1 MTELYFELQQLSYA
15 YADGT
20 EALTDIT
27 LQIPK
32 GKKIALL
39 GHNGAGKSTLFQ
51 HLNGILKP
59 TAGNITFC
67 NEALSYSRK
76 ALSALRQQV
85 GIVFQDADN
94 QLFSGTVKQDIA
106 FGPLNLG
113 WSQEKIEEKIAWA
126 VAQTEVESLLEKPIH
141 FLSVGQKKRVAMA
154 GVLAMEPSVLL
165 LDEPTAGL
173 DNYYA
178 AQLLHYLAKLENGQR
193 TFLLATHDIA
203 LAYEWADQI
212 IVMEAGKVIYNGD
225 PVELFYQE
233 KLLELAHLER
243 PWVFDITLALQN
255 KNLFDKNIQ
264 MPRSKEDLQKLIEHL
279 GDRHSNNLQTIL

>member
-1 MTELYFELQQLSYA
+1 MTDLYFDLTHLSYA

-20 EALTDIT
+20 HALTDIT
-27 LQIPK
+27 LQLPK

-59 TAGNITFC
+59 TAGSISFC
-67 NEALSYSRK
+67 GKELNYSRK
-76 ALSALRQQV
+76 ALKELRQQV

-113 WSQEKIEEKIAWA
+113 WTNEKIEEKIAWA
-126 VAQTEVESLLEKPIH
+126 VAQTQVEALLDKPIH

-173 DNYYA
+173 DNYYS
-178 AQLLHYLAKLENGQR
+178 AQVLQYLAMLENGER
-193 TFLLATHDIA
+193 TILLATHDIP

-212 IVMEAGKVIYNGD
+212 IVMEAGRIIYNGD
-225 PVELFYQE
+225 PVAMFFQE
-233 KLLELAHLER
+233 DLLKRAHLER
-243 PWVFDITLALQN
+243 PWVFDMTIALQN
-255 KNLFDKNIQ
+255 KKLLENNIK
-264 MPRSKEDLQKLIEHL
+264 MPRSKEDLHRLIEQL
-279 GDRHSNNLQTIL
+279 

>member
-1 MTELYFELQQLSYA
+1 MTTFYFKLNQLSYA

-20 EALTDIT
+20 KALSDIT
-27 LQIPK
+27 LDIPK
-32 GKKIALL
+32 GKKIAIL

-59 TAGNITFC
+59 TAGSILFEGNGL
-67 NEALSYSRK
+67 EYSRK
-76 ALSALRQQV
+76 ALKTLRQKV
-85 GIVFQDADN
+85 GIVFQNADH

-113 WSQEKIEEKIAWA
+113 WSTEQTEEKIAWA
-126 VAQTEVESLLEKPIH
+126 VAQTEVEDLLDKPIH

-178 AQLLHYLAKLENGQR
+178 AQVLQYLAKLEDGER
-193 TFLLATHDIA
+193 TILLATHDIP
-203 LAYEWADQI
+203 LAYEWADLI
-212 IVMEAGKVIYNGD
+212 IVMEAGKIIYNGD
-225 PVELFYQE
+225 PITLFYE
-233 KLLELAHLER
+233 DELLHRAHLER
-243 PWVFDITLALQN
+243 PWIFEMVIALQ
-255 KNLFDKNIQ
+255 KKKLLQENINI
-264 MPRSKEDLQKLIEHL
+264 PRSKQELQQLIE
-279 GDRHSNNLQTIL
+279 QI

>member
-1 MTELYFELQQLSYA
+1 MTAFYFELNQLSYA

-20 EALTDIT
+20 KALSDIT
-27 LQIPK
+27 LDIPK
-32 GKKIALL
+32 GKKIAIL

-59 TAGNITFC
+59 TAGTIVFEGNDL
-67 NEALSYSRK
+67 EYSRK
-76 ALSALRQQV
+76 ALKALRQKV
-85 GIVFQDADN
+85 GIVFQNADH

-113 WSQEKIEEKIAWA
+113 WSTEKTEEKIAWA
-126 VAQTEVESLLEKPIH
+126 VAQTEVEDLLDKPIH

-178 AQLLHYLAKLENGQR
+178 TQVLQYLAKLDDGER
-193 TFLLATHDIA
+193 TILLATHDIP
-203 LAYEWADQI
+203 LAYEWADLI
-212 IVMEAGKVIYNGD
+212 IVMEAGKIIYNGD
-225 PVELFYQE
+225 PITLFYE
-233 KLLELAHLER
+233 DELLHRAHLER
-243 PWVFDITLALQN
+243 PWIFEMVIALQ
-255 KNLFDKNIQ
+255 KKKLLQENINI
-264 MPRSKEDLQKLIEHL
+264 PRSNQELQQLIE
-279 GDRHSNNLQTIL
+279 QI

>member
-1 MTELYFELQQLSYA
+1 MKNCYFELNQLSYA

-20 EALTDIT
+20 KALTDIT
-27 LQIPK
+27 FHIPK
-32 GKKIALL
+32 GKKIAIL

-59 TAGNITFC
+59 TAGTILFEGNKLQY
-67 NEALSYSRK
+67 NRK
-76 ALSALRQQV
+76 ALKALRQQV
-85 GIVFQDADN
+85 GIVFQDADH

-113 WSQEKIEEKIAWA
+113 WSTAKVEEKIAWA
-126 VAQTEVESLLEKPIH
+126 VAQTEVGNLLEKPIH

-173 DNYYA
+173 DNYYSSKVL
-178 AQLLHYLAKLENGQR
+178 QTLAKLADGKR
-193 TFLLATHDIA
+193 TILLATHDLS

-212 IVMEAGKVIYNGD
+212 IVMEGGSIIYNGD
-225 PVELFYQE
+225 PITLFYDE
-233 KLLELAHLER
+233 ELLTQAHLER
-243 PWVFDITLALQN
+243 PWVLEMVLALQ
-255 KNLFDKNIQ
+255 KKKLVQESIR
-264 MPRSKEDLQKLIEHL
+264 MPRSKKDIEKLIDQIEC
-279 GDRHSNNLQTIL
+279 

>member
-1 MTELYFELQQLSYA
+1 MTDLYFELKQLSYA

-20 EALTDIT
+20 HALTDLT

-59 TAGNITFC
+59 TTGNISFC
-67 NEALSYSRK
+67 GKELNYSRK
-76 ALSALRQQV
+76 ALKELRQKV

-94 QLFSGTVKQDIA
+94 QLFSGTVMQDIA

-113 WSQEKIEEKIAWA
+113 WTTEKIEEKIAWA
-126 VAQTEVESLLEKPIH
+126 VAQTEVEPLLDKPIH

-178 AQLLHYLAKLENGQR
+178 AQVLQYLAKLENGER
-193 TFLLATHDIA
+193 TILLATHDIP

-212 IVMEAGKVIYNGD
+212 IVMEAGKIIYNGG
-225 PVELFYQE
+225 PIELFYQE
-233 KLLELAHLER
+233 QLLEQAHLER
-243 PWVFDITLALQN
+243 PWVFEMAIALQN
-255 KNLFDKNIQ
+255 KKLFEKNST
-264 MPRSKEDLQKLIEHL
+264 MPRSKADLQKLIEQL
-279 GDRHSNNLQTIL
+279 

>member
-1 MTELYFELQQLSYA
+1 MTAFYFKLNQLSYA

-20 EALTDIT
+20 KALSDIT
-27 LQIPK
+27 LDIPK
-32 GKKIALL
+32 GKKIAIL

-59 TAGNITFC
+59 TAGSILFEGNGL
-67 NEALSYSRK
+67 EYSRK
-76 ALSALRQQV
+76 ALKTLRQKV
-85 GIVFQDADN
+85 GIVFQNADH

-113 WSQEKIEEKIAWA
+113 WSTEQTEEKIAWA
-126 VAQTEVESLLEKPIH
+126 VAQTEVEDLLDKPIH

-178 AQLLHYLAKLENGQR
+178 AQVLQYLAKLEDGER
-193 TFLLATHDIA
+193 TILLATHDIP
-203 LAYEWADQI
+203 LAYEWADLI
-212 IVMEAGKVIYNGD
+212 IVMEAGKIIYNGD
-225 PVELFYQE
+225 PITLFYE
-233 KLLELAHLER
+233 DELLHRAHLER
-243 PWVFDITLALQN
+243 PWIFEMVIALQ
-255 KNLFDKNIQ
+255 KKKLLQENINI
-264 MPRSKEDLQKLIEHL
+264 PRSKQELQQLIE
-279 GDRHSNNLQTIL
+279 QI

>member
-1 MTELYFELQQLSYA
+1 MTDLYFDLTHLSYA

-20 EALTDIT
+20 HALTDIT
-27 LQIPK
+27 LQLPK

-59 TAGNITFC
+59 TAGSISFC
-67 NEALSYSRK
+67 GKELNYSRK
-76 ALSALRQQV
+76 ALKELRQQV

-106 FGPLNLG
+106 FGPMNLG
-113 WSQEKIEEKIAWA
+113 WATEKIEEKIAWA
-126 VAQTEVESLLEKPIH
+126 VAQTEVEELLDKPIH

-173 DNYYA
+173 DNYYS
-178 AQLLHYLAKLENGQR
+178 AQVLQYLAMLENGER
-193 TFLLATHDIA
+193 TILLATHDIP

-212 IVMEAGKVIYNGD
+212 IVMEAGRIIYNGD
-225 PVELFYQE
+225 PVAMFFQE
-233 KLLELAHLER
+233 DLLKRAHLER
-243 PWVFDITLALQN
+243 PWVFDMTIALQN
-255 KNLFDKNIQ
+255 KKLLENNIK
-264 MPRSKEDLQKLIEHL
+264 MPRSKEDLHRLIEQL
-279 GDRHSNNLQTIL
+279 

>member
-1 MTELYFELQQLSYA
+1 MTAFYFELNQLSYA

-20 EALTDIT
+20 KALSDIT
-27 LQIPK
+27 LDIPK
-32 GKKIALL
+32 GKKIAIL

-59 TAGNITFC
+59 TAGTIVFEGNDL
-67 NEALSYSRK
+67 EYSRK
-76 ALSALRQQV
+76 ALKALRQKV
-85 GIVFQDADN
+85 GIVFQNADH

-113 WSQEKIEEKIAWA
+113 WSTEKTEEKIAWA
-126 VAQTEVESLLEKPIH
+126 VAQTEVEDLLDKPIH

-178 AQLLHYLAKLENGQR
+178 TQVLQYLAKLDDGER
-193 TFLLATHDIA
+193 TILLATHDIP
-203 LAYEWADQI
+203 LAYEWADLI
-212 IVMEAGKVIYNGD
+212 IVMEAGKIIYNGD
-225 PVELFYQE
+225 PITLFYE
-233 KLLELAHLER
+233 DELLHRAHLER
-243 PWVFDITLALQN
+243 PWIFEMVIALQ
-255 KNLFDKNIQ
+255 KKKLLQENINI
-264 MPRSKEDLQKLIEHL
+264 PRSKQELQQLIEM
-279 GDRHSNNLQTIL
+279 I

>member
-1 MTELYFELQQLSYA
+1 MTTFYFKLNQLSYA

-20 EALTDIT
+20 KALSDIT
-27 LQIPK
+27 LDIPK
-32 GKKIALL
+32 GKKIAIL

-59 TAGNITFC
+59 TAGSILFEGNGL
-67 NEALSYSRK
+67 EYSRK
-76 ALSALRQQV
+76 ALKTLRQKV
-85 GIVFQDADN
+85 GIVFQNADH

-113 WSQEKIEEKIAWA
+113 WSTEKTEEKIAWA
-126 VAQTEVESLLEKPIH
+126 VAQTEVEDLLDKPIH

-178 AQLLHYLAKLENGQR
+178 AQVLQYLAKLEDGER
-193 TFLLATHDIA
+193 TILLATHDIP
-203 LAYEWADQI
+203 LAYEWADLI
-212 IVMEAGKVIYNGD
+212 IVMEAGKIIYNGD
-225 PVELFYQE
+225 PITLFYE
-233 KLLELAHLER
+233 DELLHRAHLER
-243 PWVFDITLALQN
+243 PWIFEMVIALQ
-255 KNLFDKNIQ
+255 KKKLLQENINI
-264 MPRSKEDLQKLIEHL
+264 PRSKQELQQLIE
-279 GDRHSNNLQTIL
+279 QI

>member
-1 MTELYFELQQLSYA
+1 MSELYFDLKHLSYA

-20 EALTDIT
+20 HALTNIT

-32 GKKIALL
+32 GKKIAIL

-51 HLNGILKP
+51 HLNGILQP
-59 TAGNITFC
+59 TSGSISFC
-67 NEALSYSRK
+67 GEKLRYNRK
-76 ALSALRQQV
+76 ALKLLRQQV

-113 WSQEKIEEKIAWA
+113 WSPEIIEENIAWA
-126 VAQTEVESLLEKPIH
+126 VAQTEVEDLLEKPIH

-154 GVLAMEPSVLL
+154 GVLAMEPAVLL

-178 AQLLHYLAKLENGQR
+178 AQVLQYLAKLENGER
-193 TFLLATHDIA
+193 TFLLATHDIQ
-203 LAYEWADQI
+203 LAYEWADIILVMEQGQI
-212 IVMEAGKVIYNGD
+212 IYTGD
-225 PVELFYQE
+225 PVALFHQE
-233 KLLELAHLER
+233 DVLERAHLER
-243 PWVFDITLALQN
+243 PWVFEMAITLQN
-255 KNLFDKNIQ
+255 KKLFDKNIPL
-264 MPRSKEDLQKLIEHL
+264 PRSKQDLQQLIAQL
-279 GDRHSNNLQTIL
+279 

>member
-1 MTELYFELQQLSYA
+1 MTDLYFELTDLSYA

-20 EALTDIT
+20 HALTDIT

-59 TAGNITFC
+59 THGSISFCGN
-67 NEALSYSRK
+67 ELKYSRK
-76 ALSALRQQV
+76 ALKELRQQV

-113 WSQEKIEEKIAWA
+113 WTTEKIEEKMAWA
-126 VAQTEVESLLEKPIH
+126 VAQTEIEALLNKPIH

-154 GVLAMEPSVLL
+154 GVLAMEPSILL

-173 DNYYA
+173 DNYFS
-178 AQLLHYLAKLENGQR
+178 AQVLHYLASLENGER
-193 TFLLATHDIA
+193 TILLATHDIR

-212 IVMEAGKVIYNGD
+212 IVMEAGRIIYNGD
-225 PVELFYQE
+225 PVDMFFQE
-233 KLLELAHLER
+233 DLLERAHLER
-243 PWVFDITLALQN
+243 PWVFEMALALQN
-255 KNLFDKNIQ
+255 KELFEKNIK
-264 MPRSKEDLQKLIEHL
+264 MPRSKEDLHRLIEQL
-279 GDRHSNNLQTIL
+279 

>member
-1 MTELYFELQQLSYA
+1 MTDLYFELKKLSYA

-20 EALTDIT
+20 HALTDLT

-59 TAGNITFC
+59 TTGNISFC
-67 NEALSYSRK
+67 GKELNYSRK
-76 ALSALRQQV
+76 ALKELRQQV

-94 QLFSGTVKQDIA
+94 QLFSGTVMQDIA

-113 WSQEKIEEKIAWA
+113 WTTEKIEEKIAWA
-126 VAQTEVESLLEKPIH
+126 VAQTEVEPLLDKPIH

-178 AQLLHYLAKLENGQR
+178 AQVLQYLAKLENGER
-193 TFLLATHDIA
+193 TILLATHDIP

-212 IVMEAGKVIYNGD
+212 IVMEAGKIIYNGD

-233 KLLELAHLER
+233 ELLEQAHLER
-243 PWVFDITLALQN
+243 PWVFEMAIALQN
-255 KNLFDKNIQ
+255 KKLFDKNIT
-264 MPRSKEDLQKLIEHL
+264 MPRSKADLQRLIEQL
-279 GDRHSNNLQTIL
+279 

>member
-1 MTELYFELQQLSYA
+1 MTELYFDLKHVSYA

-20 EALTDIT
+20 HALTDIN

-32 GKKIALL
+32 GKKIAVL

-51 HLNGILKP
+51 HLNGILQP
-59 TAGNITFC
+59 TSGSISFRG
-67 NEALSYSRK
+67 EALCYNRK
-76 ALSALRQQV
+76 SLKALRQQV

-113 WSQEKIEEKIAWA
+113 WSTEKIEKNIAWA
-126 VAQTEVESLLEKPIH
+126 VSQTEVEDLLEKPIH

-178 AQLLHYLAKLENGQR
+178 TQVLQYLAKLANGER
-193 TFLLATHDIA
+193 TILLATHDIQ
-203 LAYEWADQI
+203 LAYEWADSI
-212 IVMEAGKVIYNGD
+212 LVMEDGQIIYNGD
-225 PVELFYQE
+225 PVALFYQDE
-233 KLLELAHLER
+233 LLKRAHLER
-243 PWVFDITLALQN
+243 PWVFEMAIALQN
-255 KNLFDKNIQ
+255 KKLFDKNISL
-264 MPRSKEDLQKLIEHL
+264 PRSKNDLQKLIDQL
-279 GDRHSNNLQTIL
+279 

>member
-1 MTELYFELQQLSYA
+1 MTAFYFELNQLSYA

-20 EALTDIT
+20 KALSDIT
-27 LQIPK
+27 LDIPK
-32 GKKIALL
+32 GKKIAIL

-59 TAGNITFC
+59 TAGTIVFEGNDL
-67 NEALSYSRK
+67 EYSRK
-76 ALSALRQQV
+76 ALKALRQKV
-85 GIVFQDADN
+85 GIVFQNADH

-113 WSQEKIEEKIAWA
+113 WSTEKTEEKIAWA
-126 VAQTEVESLLEKPIH
+126 VAQTEVKDLLDKPIH

-178 AQLLHYLAKLENGQR
+178 TQVLQYLANLDDGER
-193 TFLLATHDIA
+193 TILLATHDIP
-203 LAYEWADQI
+203 LAYEWADLI
-212 IVMEAGKVIYNGD
+212 IVMEAGKIIYNGD
-225 PVELFYQE
+225 PITLFYE
-233 KLLELAHLER
+233 DELLHRAHLER
-243 PWVFDITLALQN
+243 PWIFEMVIALQ
-255 KNLFDKNIQ
+255 KKKLLQENINI
-264 MPRSKEDLQKLIEHL
+264 PRSKQELQQLIE
-279 GDRHSNNLQTIL
+279 QI

>member
-1 MTELYFELQQLSYA
+1 MTDLYFDLTHLSYA

-20 EALTDIT
+20 HALTDIT
-27 LQIPK
+27 LQLPK

-59 TAGNITFC
+59 TAGSISFC
-67 NEALSYSRK
+67 GKELNYSRK
-76 ALSALRQQV
+76 ALKELRQQV

-113 WSQEKIEEKIAWA
+113 WTTEKIEEKIAWA
-126 VAQTEVESLLEKPIH
+126 VAQTEVEALLDKPIH

-173 DNYYA
+173 DNYYS
-178 AQLLHYLAKLENGQR
+178 AQVLQYLAMLENGER
-193 TFLLATHDIA
+193 TILLATHDIP

-212 IVMEAGKVIYNGD
+212 IVMEAGRIIYNGD
-225 PVELFYQE
+225 PVAMFFQE
-233 KLLELAHLER
+233 DLLERAHLER
-243 PWVFDITLALQN
+243 PWVFDMAIALQN
-255 KNLFDKNIQ
+255 KKLLENNIK
-264 MPRSKEDLQKLIEHL
+264 MPRSKEDLHRLIEQL
-279 GDRHSNNLQTIL
+279 

>member
-1 MTELYFELQQLSYA
+1 MTAFYFELNQLSYA

-20 EALTDIT
+20 KALSDIT
-27 LQIPK
+27 LDIPK
-32 GKKIALL
+32 GKKIAIL

-59 TAGNITFC
+59 TAGTIVFEGNDL
-67 NEALSYSRK
+67 EYSRK
-76 ALSALRQQV
+76 ALKTLRQKV
-85 GIVFQDADN
+85 GIVFQNADH

-113 WSQEKIEEKIAWA
+113 WSTEKTEEKIAWA
-126 VAQTEVESLLEKPIH
+126 VAQTEVEDLLDKPIH

-178 AQLLHYLAKLENGQR
+178 TQVLQYLAKLDDGER
-193 TFLLATHDIA
+193 TILLATHDVP
-203 LAYEWADQI
+203 LAYEWADLI
-212 IVMEAGKVIYNGD
+212 IVMEAGRIIYNGD
-225 PVELFYQE
+225 PITLFYE
-233 KLLELAHLER
+233 DELLHRAHLER
-243 PWVFDITLALQN
+243 PWIFEMVIALQ
-255 KNLFDKNIQ
+255 KKKLLQENINI
-264 MPRSKEDLQKLIEHL
+264 PRSKQELQQLIE
-279 GDRHSNNLQTIL
+279 QI

>member
-1 MTELYFELQQLSYA
+1 MTAFYFELNQLSYA

-20 EALTDIT
+20 KALSDIT
-27 LQIPK
+27 LDIPK
-32 GKKIALL
+32 GKKIAIL

-59 TAGNITFC
+59 TAGTIVFEGNDL
-67 NEALSYSRK
+67 EYSRK
-76 ALSALRQQV
+76 ALKALRQKV
-85 GIVFQDADN
+85 GIVFQNADH

-113 WSQEKIEEKIAWA
+113 WSTEKTEEKIAWA
-126 VAQTEVESLLEKPIH
+126 VAQTEVEDLLDKPIH

-178 AQLLHYLAKLENGQR
+178 TQVLQYLAKLDDGER
-193 TFLLATHDIA
+193 TILLATHDIP
-203 LAYEWADQI
+203 LAYGWADLI
-212 IVMEAGKVIYNGD
+212 IVMEAGKIIYNGD
-225 PVELFYQE
+225 PITLFYE
-233 KLLELAHLER
+233 DELLHRAHLER
-243 PWVFDITLALQN
+243 PWIFEMVIALQ
-255 KNLFDKNIQ
+255 KKKLLQENINI
-264 MPRSKEDLQKLIEHL
+264 PRSKQELQQLIE
-279 GDRHSNNLQTIL
+279 QI

>member
-1 MTELYFELQQLSYA
+1 MTELYFDLRHLSYA

-20 EALTDIT
+20 QALTDIT

-59 TAGNITFC
+59 TAGTISFC
-67 NEALSYSRK
+67 NETLSYSRK
-76 ALSALRQQV
+76 ALATLRQQV

-113 WSQEKIEEKIAWA
+113 WSNEKIEEKIAWA
-126 VAQTEVESLLEKPIH
+126 VAQTEVEALLDKPIH

-173 DNYYA
+173 DTYYA
-178 AQLLHYLAKLENGQR
+178 AQFLQYLAKLEDGQR

-212 IVMEAGKVIYNGD
+212 IVMEAGKIIYNGD
-225 PVELFYQE
+225 PIDMFYQE
-233 KLLELAHLER
+233 ELLEKAHLER
-243 PWVFDITLALQN
+243 PWVFEMTLALQT
-255 KNLFDKNIQ
+255 KKLLGDNIA
-264 MPRSKEDLQKLIEHL
+264 MPRSKKDLHKLIEQL
-279 GDRHSNNLQTIL
+279 

>member
-1 MTELYFELQQLSYA
+1 MTELYFDLQHLSYA

-20 EALTDIT
+20 QALTDIT

-59 TAGNITFC
+59 TAGTISFC
-67 NEALSYSRK
+67 NETLSYSRK
-76 ALSALRQQV
+76 ALATLRQQV

-113 WSQEKIEEKIAWA
+113 WSNEKIEEKIAWA
-126 VAQTEVESLLEKPIH
+126 VAQTEVEALLDKPIH

-173 DNYYA
+173 DTYYA
-178 AQLLHYLAKLENGQR
+178 AQFLQYLAKLEDGQR

-212 IVMEAGKVIYNGD
+212 IVMEAGKIIYNGD
-225 PVELFYQE
+225 PIDMFYQE
-233 KLLELAHLER
+233 ELLEKAHLER
-243 PWVFDITLALQN
+243 PWVFEMTLALQT
-255 KNLFDKNIQ
+255 KKLLGDNIA
-264 MPRSKEDLQKLIEHL
+264 MPRSKKDLHKLIEQL
-279 GDRHSNNLQTIL
+279 

>member
-1 MTELYFELQQLSYA
+1 MTDLFFELKQLSYD

-20 EALTDIT
+20 HALTDLT

-59 TAGNITFC
+59 TTGNISFC
-67 NEALSYSRK
+67 GKELNYSRK
-76 ALSALRQQV
+76 ALKELRQQV

-94 QLFSGTVKQDIA
+94 QLFSGTVMQDIA

-113 WSQEKIEEKIAWA
+113 WTTEKIEEKIAWA
-126 VAQTEVESLLEKPIH
+126 VAQTEVEPLLDKPIH

-178 AQLLHYLAKLENGQR
+178 AQVLQYLAKLENGER
-193 TFLLATHDIA
+193 TILLATHDIP

-212 IVMEAGKVIYNGD
+212 IVMEAGKIIYNGD

-233 KLLELAHLER
+233 QLLEQAHLER
-243 PWVFDITLALQN
+243 PWVFEMAIALQN
-255 KNLFDKNIQ
+255 KKLFEKNST
-264 MPRSKEDLQKLIEHL
+264 MPRSKADLQKLIEQL
-279 GDRHSNNLQTIL
+279 

>member
-1 MTELYFELQQLSYA
+1 MTAFYFKLNQLSYA

-20 EALTDIT
+20 KALSDIT
-27 LQIPK
+27 LDIPK
-32 GKKIALL
+32 GKKIAIL

-59 TAGNITFC
+59 TAGTIVFEGNDL
-67 NEALSYSRK
+67 EYSRK
-76 ALSALRQQV
+76 ALKALRQKV
-85 GIVFQDADN
+85 GIVFQNADH

-113 WSQEKIEEKIAWA
+113 WSTEKTEEKIAWA
-126 VAQTEVESLLEKPIH
+126 VAQTEVKDLLDKPIH

-178 AQLLHYLAKLENGQR
+178 TQVLQYLANLDDGER
-193 TFLLATHDIA
+193 TILLATHDIP
-203 LAYEWADQI
+203 LAYEWADLI
-212 IVMEAGKVIYNGD
+212 IVMEAGKIIYNGD
-225 PVELFYQE
+225 PITLFYE
-233 KLLELAHLER
+233 DELLHRAHLER
-243 PWVFDITLALQN
+243 PWIFEMVIALQ
-255 KNLFDKNIQ
+255 KKKLLQENINI
-264 MPRSKEDLQKLIEHL
+264 PRSKQELQQLIEM
-279 GDRHSNNLQTIL
+279 I

>member
-1 MTELYFELQQLSYA
+1 MTELYFELTRLSYA

-20 EALTDIT
+20 HALTDIT

-59 TAGNITFC
+59 TAGSISFC
-67 NEALSYSRK
+67 GKALNYSRK
-76 ALSALRQQV
+76 ALKELRQQV

-113 WSQEKIEEKIAWA
+113 WSTELIEEKIAWA
-126 VAQTEVESLLEKPIH
+126 IAQTEVEALLDKPIH

-173 DNYYA
+173 DNYYS
-178 AQLLHYLAKLENGQR
+178 AQVLQYLATLENGER
-193 TFLLATHDIA
+193 TILLATHDIP

-212 IVMEAGKVIYNGD
+212 VVMEAGRIIYNGN
-225 PVELFYQE
+225 PVELFFQE
-233 KLLELAHLER
+233 DLLERAHLER
-243 PWVFDITLALQN
+243 PWVFEMAIALQ
-255 KNLFDKNIQ
+255 KKKLFEKNIK
-264 MPRSKEDLQKLIEHL
+264 MPRSKKDLHRLIERL
-279 GDRHSNNLQTIL
+279 

>member
-1 MTELYFELQQLSYA
+1 MTELYFDLTHLSYA

-20 EALTDIT
+20 HALTDIT
-27 LQIPK
+27 LQLPK

-59 TAGNITFC
+59 TAGSISFC
-67 NEALSYSRK
+67 GKELNYSRK
-76 ALSALRQQV
+76 ALKELRQQV

-113 WSQEKIEEKIAWA
+113 WTTEKIEEKIAWA
-126 VAQTEVESLLEKPIH
+126 VAQTEVEALLDKPIH

-173 DNYYA
+173 DNYYSA
-178 AQLLHYLAKLENGQR
+178 RVLQYLAMLENGER
-193 TFLLATHDIA
+193 TILLATHDIT

-212 IVMEAGKVIYNGD
+212 IVMEAGRIIYNGD
-225 PVELFYQE
+225 PVAMFFQE
-233 KLLELAHLER
+233 DLLERAHLER
-243 PWVFDITLALQN
+243 PWVFDMAIALQN
-255 KNLFDKNIQ
+255 KKLLEKNIK
-264 MPRSKEDLQKLIEHL
+264 MPRSKEDLHRLIEQL
-279 GDRHSNNLQTIL
+279 

>member
-1 MTELYFELQQLSYA
+1 MTAFYFELNQLSYA

-20 EALTDIT
+20 KALSDIT
-27 LQIPK
+27 LDIPK
-32 GKKIALL
+32 GKKIAIL

-59 TAGNITFC
+59 TAGTILFEGNGL
-67 NEALSYSRK
+67 EYSGK
-76 ALSALRQQV
+76 ALKILRQQV
-85 GIVFQDADN
+85 GIVFQNADH

-113 WSQEKIEEKIAWA
+113 WSTEKMEEKIAWA
-126 VAQTEVESLLEKPIH
+126 VAQTEVEDLLDKPIH

-178 AQLLHYLAKLENGQR
+178 TQVLQYLAKLEDGER
-193 TFLLATHDIA
+193 TILLATHDIP
-203 LAYEWADQI
+203 LAYEWADLM
-212 IVMEAGKVIYNGD
+212 IVMEAGKIIYNGD
-225 PVELFYQE
+225 PIALFYE
-233 KLLELAHLER
+233 EELLKRAHLER
-243 PWVFDITLALQN
+243 PWIFEMVMALQ
-255 KNLFDKNIQ
+255 KKKLLQENITI
-264 MPRSKEDLQKLIEHL
+264 PRSKNELQQLIE
-279 GDRHSNNLQTIL
+279 QI

>member
-1 MTELYFELQQLSYA
+1 MTAFYFELNQLSYA

-20 EALTDIT
+20 KALSDIT
-27 LQIPK
+27 LDIPK
-32 GKKIALL
+32 GKKIAIL

-59 TAGNITFC
+59 TAGTIVFEGNDL
-67 NEALSYSRK
+67 EYSRK
-76 ALSALRQQV
+76 ALKALRQKV
-85 GIVFQDADN
+85 GIVFQNADH

-113 WSQEKIEEKIAWA
+113 WSTEKTEEKIAWA
-126 VAQTEVESLLEKPIH
+126 VAQTEVEDLLDKPIH

-178 AQLLHYLAKLENGQR
+178 TQVLQYLANLDDGER
-193 TFLLATHDIA
+193 TILLATHDIP
-203 LAYEWADQI
+203 LAYEWADLI
-212 IVMEAGKVIYNGD
+212 IVMEAGKIIYNGD
-225 PVELFYQE
+225 PITLFYE
-233 KLLELAHLER
+233 DELLHRAHLER
-243 PWVFDITLALQN
+243 PWIFEMVIALQ
-255 KNLFDKNIQ
+255 KKKLLQENINI
-264 MPRSKEDLQKLIEHL
+264 PRSKQELQQLIEM
-279 GDRHSNNLQTIL
+279 I

>member
-1 MTELYFELQQLSYA
+1 MTDLYFDLTHLSYA
-15 YADGT
+15 YADGSH
-20 EALTDIT
+20 ALTDIT

-59 TAGNITFC
+59 TAGSISFQGK
-67 NEALSYSRK
+67 ALNYSRK
-76 ALSALRQQV
+76 ALKELRQQV

-113 WSQEKIEEKIAWA
+113 WTTEKIEEKIAWA
-126 VAQTEVESLLEKPIH
+126 IAQTEVEALLDKPIH

-173 DNYYA
+173 DNYYS
-178 AQLLHYLAKLENGQR
+178 AQVLQYLATLENGER
-193 TFLLATHDIA
+193 TILLATHDIP

-212 IVMEAGKVIYNGD
+212 IVMEAGRIIYNGD
-225 PVELFYQE
+225 PIELFFQE
-233 KLLELAHLER
+233 DLLERAHLER
-243 PWVFDITLALQN
+243 PWVFEMAIALQN
-255 KNLFDKNIQ
+255 KKLFEKNINI
-264 MPRSKEDLQKLIEHL
+264 PRSKEDLHKLIEKL
-279 GDRHSNNLQTIL
+279 

>member
-1 MTELYFELQQLSYA
+1 MTAFYFKLNQLSYA

-20 EALTDIT
+20 KALSDLT
-27 LQIPK
+27 LHIPK
-32 GKKIALL
+32 GKKIAIL

-59 TAGNITFC
+59 TTGTILFEGNRLEY
-67 NEALSYSRK
+67 NRK
-76 ALSALRQQV
+76 ALKALRQKV
-85 GIVFQDADN
+85 GIVFQNADH

-113 WSQEKIEEKIAWA
+113 WSTEKTEEKIAWA
-126 VAQTEVESLLEKPIH
+126 VAQTEVEDLLDKPIH

-178 AQLLHYLAKLENGQR
+178 TQVLQYLAKLEDGER
-193 TFLLATHDIA
+193 TILLATHDIP
-203 LAYEWADQI
+203 LAYEWADLM
-212 IVMEAGKVIYNGD
+212 IVMEAGKIIYNGD
-225 PVELFYQE
+225 PITLFYE
-233 KLLELAHLER
+233 EELLNRAHLER
-243 PWVFDITLALQN
+243 PWVFEMVIALQ
-255 KNLFDKNIQ
+255 KKKLLPENIKI
-264 MPRSKEDLQKLIEHL
+264 PRSKQELQQLIEQL
-279 GDRHSNNLQTIL
+279 

>member
-1 MTELYFELQQLSYA
+1 MTELYFDLQHLSYA

-20 EALTDIT
+20 KALTNIT

-59 TAGNITFC
+59 TAGTISFC
-67 NEALSYSRK
+67 NETLSYSRK
-76 ALSALRQQV
+76 ALATLRQQV

-113 WSQEKIEEKIAWA
+113 WSNEKIEEKIAWA
-126 VAQTEVESLLEKPIH
+126 VAQTEVEALLDKPIH

-173 DNYYA
+173 DTYYA
-178 AQLLHYLAKLENGQR
+178 AQFLQYLAKLEDGQR
-193 TFLLATHDIA
+193 TFLLATHDIT

-212 IVMEAGKVIYNGD
+212 IVMEAGKIIYNGD
-225 PVELFYQE
+225 PIDMFYQE
-233 KLLELAHLER
+233 ELLEKAHLER
-243 PWVFDITLALQN
+243 PWVFEMTLALQT
-255 KNLFDKNIQ
+255 KKLLGDNIA
-264 MPRSKEDLQKLIEHL
+264 MPRSKKDLHKLIEQL
-279 GDRHSNNLQTIL
+279 

>member
-1 MTELYFELQQLSYA
+1 MTTDLYFELNQLSYD
-15 YADGT
+15 YVDGT
-20 EALTDIT
+20 HALIDIS

-51 HLNGILKP
+51 LLNGILKP
-59 TAGNITFC
+59 TTGNVAFC
-67 NEALSYSRK
+67 GKELQYSRK
-76 ALSALRQQV
+76 ALKELRQQV

-113 WSQEKIEEKIAWA
+113 WTTAKIEEKMAWA
-126 VAQTEVESLLEKPIH
+126 VAQTEVEALLDKPIH

-178 AQLLHYLAKLENGQR
+178 AQVLQYLAKLENGDR
-193 TFLLATHDIA
+193 TILMATHDIP

-212 IVMEAGKVIYNGD
+212 IVMEGGKIIYNGD
-225 PVELFYQE
+225 PVEMFYQE
-233 KLLELAHLER
+233 ELIQRAHLER
-243 PWVFDITLALQN
+243 PWVFEMTLALQS
-255 KNLFDKNIQ
+255 KKLLKENIKL
-264 MPRSKEDLQKLIEHL
+264 PRSKDDLQKLIE
-279 GDRHSNNLQTIL
+279 QI

>member
-1 MTELYFELQQLSYA
+1 MTDLYFDLTHLSYA

-20 EALTDIT
+20 HALTDIT

-59 TAGNITFC
+59 TAGSISFC
-67 NEALSYSRK
+67 GKELNYSRK
-76 ALSALRQQV
+76 ALKELRQQV

-113 WSQEKIEEKIAWA
+113 WTTEKIEEKIAWA
-126 VAQTEVESLLEKPIH
+126 VAQTEVEALLDKPIH

-173 DNYYA
+173 DNYYS
-178 AQLLHYLAKLENGQR
+178 AQVLQYLATLENGER
-193 TFLLATHDIA
+193 TILLATHDIS

-212 IVMEAGKVIYNGD
+212 IVMEAGRIIYYGD
-225 PVELFYQE
+225 PVAMFFQE
-233 KLLELAHLER
+233 DLLERAHLER
-243 PWVFDITLALQN
+243 PWVFEMAIALQN
-255 KNLFDKNIQ
+255 KKLFENNIKI
-264 MPRSKEDLQKLIEHL
+264 PRSKEDLHRLIEQL
-279 GDRHSNNLQTIL
+279 

>member
-1 MTELYFELQQLSYA
+1 MTDLYFELKQLSYA

-20 EALTDIT
+20 HALTDLT

-59 TAGNITFC
+59 TTGNISFC
-67 NEALSYSRK
+67 GKELNYSRK
-76 ALSALRQQV
+76 ALKELRQQV

-94 QLFSGTVKQDIA
+94 QLFSGTVMQDIA

-113 WSQEKIEEKIAWA
+113 WTTEKIEEKIAWA
-126 VAQTEVESLLEKPIH
+126 VAQTEVEPLLDKPIH

-178 AQLLHYLAKLENGQR
+178 AQVLQYLAKLENGER
-193 TFLLATHDIA
+193 TILLATHDIP

-212 IVMEAGKVIYNGD
+212 IVMEAGKIIYNGG

-233 KLLELAHLER
+233 QLLEQAHLER
-243 PWVFDITLALQN
+243 PWVFEMAIALQN
-255 KNLFDKNIQ
+255 KKLFEKNST
-264 MPRSKEDLQKLIEHL
+264 MPRSKADLQKLIEQL
-279 GDRHSNNLQTIL
+279 